1 MDSIS
6 QIGNLSNILEQTSL
20 KWIFVGGKG
29 GVGKTTISSSLAIL
43 LSQKREKVLIVSTDP
58 AHNIS
63 DSFNQKIGNKP
74 TKINNYTN
82 LYGMELDPKAMNEEE
97 DQDNFNIDQLGLNI
111 DADSK
116 KLFDDFK
123 DSIPG
128 ADEALCISMLL
139 QTVDQMEFSTIIF
152 DTAPTGHTLRLLSFP
167 QILEDFLSKI
177 ENYKNNIPM
186 LNTLLQT
193 NMNDGLNQIF
203 ELTNSLKI
211 SIEKIKSQFNNKD
224 FTTFI
229 AVCIPEFLSMYET
242 ERLLQEL
249 NKDKIDCH
257 NIVINQVLFIDKLN
271 EGCDMCN
278 ARFKMQSKYIN
289 DIKELYD
296 ENLKDDD
303 DLDDNELNTNKF
315 KISILPLQTEEV
327 RGNEKLNNF
336 IKFLITK

>member
-1 MDSIS
+1 MNSLT

-63 DSFNQKIGNKP
+63 DSFNQKLGNKP
-74 TKINNYTN
+74 TKINNFTN
-82 LYGMELDPKAMNEEE
+82 LFGMELDPKAMNEDDEP
-97 DQDNFNIDQLGLNI
+97 DNFNFEQLGLNM
-111 DADSK
+111 DVESK
-116 KLFDDFK
+116 KLLDDFK

-139 QTVDQMEFSTIIF
+139 QTIDQLEFSTIIF

-167 QILEDFLSKI
+167 QILDDFLSKI
-177 ENYKNNIPM
+177 EAYRNNIPM
-186 LNTLLQT
+186 LNTLLQS
-193 NMNDGLNQIF
+193 NMAEGLNQIF
-203 ELTNSLKI
+203 ELTNSLKNNI
-211 SIEKIKSQFNNKD
+211 VKIQSEFNNKEH
-224 FTTFI
+224 TTFI

-249 NKDKIDCH
+249 NKNKIDCH

-278 ARFKMQSKYIN
+278 ARYKMQYKYIN

-296 ENLKDDD
+296 ENLKDNDD
-303 DLDDNELNTNKF
+303 DDELNTNKF

-327 RGNEKLNNF
+327 RGYDKLNNF
-336 IKFLITK
+336 LKFLITN